1 MSGMANLRKEIALK
15 VTNPIINLLAKTGL
29 TPNMVTVT
37 GFIITLVAAGI
48 IVNGN
53 LLLAGIV
60 MLLAGVFDM
69 LDGALARRTGKV
81 TRFGAV
87 LDSTLD
93 RVSEAAILIGVCA
106 FYSQSGQT
114 PEVVL
119 AVVTLTL
126 SLLVSYIRA
135 RAEAMGLEGKEGFF
149 TRPERVVVLAIGM
162 MFNILVPVLVL
173 VSVLS
178 LITVIQRLANVY
190 RQTK

>member
-1 MSGMANLRKEIALK
+1 MANLRKEIALK

>member
-1 MSGMANLRKEIALK
+1 MSGMANLCKEIALK

-37 GFIITLVAAGI
+37 GFIVTLVAAGI

-114 PEVVL
+114 PAVVL

-149 TRPERVVVLAIGM
+149 TRPERVVALAIGM